1 MLIKLNYS
9 TAKSAA
15 QVWRVVADIIQNV
28 SVNSIAALRVRQ
40 TAASYNSD
48 LLQGLVDS
56 TSYIARGTDITANT
70 TCHIARPS
78 VASGNHAFEFILKQ
92 KVYDASSTY
101 VVKIDST
108 ATTGT
113 LFNSTVG
120 TSTGDTAANQWDVT
134 ASSTQTTSQGSPLG
148 VGGTLSPTFAAGSFS
163 STSGNIFTLWVYLT
177 DTCFVWAANRD
188 TYTISGFPTNGWDA
202 RTLWN
207 GPHIYS
213 QYTRGDYWNTDANGI
228 IPLVYTQHTNSTTI
242 NFPFQ
247 GKSYGEGLFS
257 RESEIGYCQS
267 IYSNTTGSWNNNVSF
282 QFLNGIDNTLSNVY
296 TTRAVQSN
304 ILAVPGIISRWSDM
318 TPLGRL
324 TYGDSRQPSLSTN
337 YRYDAVMIAH
347 TALVGQSSTLDRSN
361 YRYISEDLQSYYG
374 YVLYPLS
381 VRNSLFNMN
390 GGNITDRSG
399 LYLFNGDFF
408 PGDEITVGGITY
420 ALIPVGMNTYP
431 AAATITPVASPGTQS
446 RIALAVPK
454 S

>member
-9 TAKSAA
+9 TAKTAA
-15 QVWRVVADIIQNV
+15 QVWRVVADIIQNT

-48 LLQGLVDS
+48 LLQGLVDT
-56 TSYIARGTDITANT
+56 TSYIVRSTDITANT

-78 VASGNHAFEFILKQ
+78 VASGNFAFEFILKQ

-101 VVKIDST
+101 VVKLDST
-108 ATTGT
+108 LTTGT
-113 LFNSTVG
+113 FFNSTVG

-134 ASSTQTTSQGSPLG
+134 ASSTQSTSQGSPLG
-148 VGGTLSPTFAAGSFS
+148 VGGTLSPVFSAGVKDA
-163 STSGNIFTLWVYLT
+163 GGAIYTLWVYLT

-188 TYTISGFPTNGWDA
+188 TYTISGFPANGWDA
-202 RTLWN
+202 RTFWN

-228 IPLVYTQHTNSTTI
+228 IPLVFTQHTSSASI
-242 NFPFQ
+242 QFPFQ

-257 RESEIGYCQS
+257 RESEIGFCQS
-267 IYSNTTGSWNNNVSF
+267 IYSNTPSYWNNNVSF

-304 ILAVPGIISRWSDM
+304 ILGVPGIISRWADM
-318 TPLGRL
+318 TPLGRQISA
-324 TYGDSRQPSLSTN
+324 DIRQPSLSN
-337 YRYDAVMIAH
+337 SYRYDSVLLAH
-347 TALVGQSSTLDRSN
+347 TALSGQSVALDRSN

-408 PGDEITVGGITY
+408 PGDEVTVGGITY

-431 AAATITPVASPGTQS
+431 QATLSAATVSAGTQS